1 MINRWFRPQMKNEGS
16 APLSIFGIRIKTV
29 IILMLFLA
37 LLLVA
42 VNRSEIES
50 LLSSSGKAL
59 QQKADSSQETDEQPG
74 DNHIVVDQE
83 MLTRAMQEAQ
93 VKKLTELESQDST
106 LPTDRFFY
114 VVELV
119 NGSDLEGV
127 DLTIEADYLTLVSEG
142 GTETTIKRTMVSR
155 IQRFKLPPS
164 SANQQAPK

>member
-1 MINRWFRPQMKNEGS
+1 MINRWFKPQMKNEGS

-50 LLSSSGKAL
+50 LLSSSGKVL
-59 QQKADSSQETDEQPG
+59 QQKADSSQETDQQSG

-83 MLTRAMQEAQ
+83 MLSRAMQEAQ

-106 LPTDRFFY
+106 IPTDRFFY

-119 NGSDLEGV
+119 NGSDLEGI

>member
-164 SANQQAPK
+164 SADQQAPK